1 MVAVAPDIGDEPLAE
16 GVHHRTADTVQAAGN
31 LVATGAELA
40 AGVQFGERERQ
51 RADVLGGM
59 LLDRDAT
66 AVVTDP
72 AAAVGQ
78 QLHGDQV
85 AVTGQGLV
93 HCVVDDL
100 VDQMMQTALTGGADV
115 HAGALADRFQTLQH
129 LDRGGVVVALRDR
142 GRAALAGQDVV
153 GFLAGNRL
161 HRIDVEEFAVVFVP
175 ALTLLIAHGQTA
187 PVINLAHTSTP
198 KFYHPELDP
207 PIFAGGA
214 RPCFPLN
221 ALI

>member
-1 MVAVAPDIGDEPLAE
+1 MVVARTNDACVEGFCPHTRLRFLYSDVSETAARLQVQHGNCLASGSVLARALAGIALVGIE
-16 GVHHRTADTVQAAGN
+16 MLFQGAHRAP
-31 LVATGAELA
+31 
-40 AGVQFGERERQ
+40 GEKRG
-51 RADVLGGM
+51 LG
-59 LLDRDAT
+59 
-66 AVVTDP
+66 
-72 AAAVGQ
+72 
-78 QLHGDQV
+78 
-85 AVTGQGLV
+85 
-93 HCVVDDL
+93 DL
-100 VDQMMQTALTGGADV
+100 VDEIGAGKTKSALQRLKTTTLGAIN
-115 HAGALADRFQTLQH
+115 A
-129 LDRGGVVVALRDR
+129 
-142 GRAALAGQDVV
+142 DVV